1 MIPDDRIQLLLEL
14 YLQDRA
20 SESERREL
28 LDIIDGRPDIDWYA
42 LLAPSFRE
50 DGADGTFT
58 PEKWQP
64 VLDAIL
70 QQEPLEQPAPRI
82 RYLRRTWWAAA
93 AAMLL
98 IAGAATWLFT
108 GRNAGPEPIQAIVTD
123 IPAGGDHAVLRLAN
137 GQQITLDSVQGNIV
151 QQGSLQVSNDS
162 GAVSYQGKT
171 AAPEYH
177 TLYTRK
183 GGQYRLRLPD
193 GTLVWLNAAS
203 SITFPTYF
211 DGDTRKV
218 SITGEAYFE
227 VAKNAVQPFIVQVN
241 QMHITVLGTHFNI
254 NAYNDEPDAKTTLLE
269 GAVRV
274 TAGRYM
280 AVLAP
285 GQQARV
291 AKDRPLTIVDDVNVE
306 DVIAWKN
313 GYTVFENADI
323 ATIMRQVARWYDVE
337 VVFEGEMPARRF
349 VGGISR
355 NSSLQDVLRLLEFE
369 NVNLKIEGRK
379 IIVKP

>member
-1 MIPDDRIQLLLEL
+1 MEL

-20 SESERREL
+20 SDPERQEL
-28 LDIIDGRPDIDWYA
+28 MDIIDARPDLDWYA

-70 QQEPLEQPAPRI
+70 QQEPAERQAPRI
-82 RYLRRTWWAAA
+82 RRLHRTWWAAA
-93 AAMLL
+93 AVLL
-98 IAGAATWLFT
+98 LLAGAAAWLLN
-108 GRNAGPEPIQAIVTD
+108 GRQGRPDVPQAIVTD
-123 IPAGGDHAVLRLAN
+123 IPAGGNHAVLQLAS
-137 GQQITLDSVQGNIV
+137 GQRITLDSARGNIV
-151 QQGSLQVSNDS
+151 QQGSLQVSADS
-162 GAVSYQGKT
+162 GAISYLGKA

-177 TLYTRK
+177 TLFTKR
-183 GGQYRLRLPD
+183 GGQYKLQLPD
-193 GTLVWLNAAS
+193 GTKVWLNAAS

-211 DGDTRKV
+211 DGETRKV
-218 SITGEAYFE
+218 SVTGEAYFE
-227 VAKNAVQPFIVQVN
+227 VAKNAAQPFVVQVN

-254 NAYNDEPDAKTTLLE
+254 NAYSDEPDARTTLLE
-269 GAVRV
+269 GAVRI

-291 AKDRPLTIVDDVNVE
+291 AKEKALTIVDDVNVE
-306 DVIAWKN
+306 DVVAWKN

-337 VVFEGEMPARRF
+337 VVFEGEMPVRHF

-355 NSSLQDVLRLLEFE
+355 NSSLQELLRLLEFE
-369 NVNLKIEGRK
+369 NVKLRIEGRK